1 MGSNAIEAIT
11 SGYNKA
17 NKFLNSLA
25 TGDYDIKKV
34 KFPPIF
40 SGNSAV
46 GSAQSGNFVNSVWDG
61 YGSQTLGGTNI

>member
-1 MGSNAIEAIT
+1 MNGNPIEAIG
-11 SGYNKA
+11 SGYKKA
-17 NKFLNSLA
+17 SNFVNSLA
-25 TGDYDIKKV
+25 TGEYDIKKV

-46 GSAQSGNFVNSVWDG
+46 GSIPSGGFVNSVWDG